1 MLDRLGD
8 WPEEQTNQL
17 SASQHKWS
25 SFFISALHGPVP
37 SKAET
42 GAIHSLQG
50 HVFFSEEVTNNKVHI
65 HWCCLNGVL
74 KMNPV
79 DSAAI
84 PRPPSAKARQNG
96 TTEGI
101 HDYFIVFTGFHLQL
115 QVLKDWIKSCCKPAP
130 VKLKL
135 KMRKDLSDKEITEIS
150 SNHRFD
156 PLPPGW
162 FYNGSHYV
170 SLTGDKDY
178 SHPLLET
185 FIEDYLLAVNK
196 DIKRH
201 NTQTVSQPSVD
212 LFTKPESSSWFT
224 KLKYNLIWTQSLS
237 LIYCLTV
244 KRYLVS
250 VVLFNYSLR
259 LSFA

>member
-25 SFFISALHGPVP
+25 FILYFRTARTLAIQSRNRWAQSQHILIIFNVLKYNAHTVILVLLCSWQERFTVYRAMFFSQV
-37 SKAET
+37 SWRC
-42 GAIHSLQG
+42 
-50 HVFFSEEVTNNKVHI
+50 VFFKAGMYENWRSKTVFLLTEEVTNNKVHV

-115 QVLKDWIKSCCKPAP
+115 QVLKDWIKSCCKP
-130 VKLKL
+130 VCFMGKC
-135 KMRKDLSDKEITEIS
+135 
-150 SNHRFD
+150 
-156 PLPPGW
+156 
-162 FYNGSHYV
+162 
-170 SLTGDKDY
+170 SL
-178 SHPLLET
+178 
-185 FIEDYLLAVNK
+185 
-196 DIKRH
+196 
-201 NTQTVSQPSVD
+201 
-212 LFTKPESSSWFT
+212 
-224 KLKYNLIWTQSLS
+224 
-237 LIYCLTV
+237 
-244 KRYLVS
+244 
-250 VVLFNYSLR
+250 
-259 LSFA
+259 